1 MENKPKKVTGN
12 QYQPDPRQSLFLS
25 HYLNPKSETFSNA
38 LQSALKAGY
47 SQEYAESITAIMPDW
62 LSEALGKQRMLRTAE
77 KNLLDI
83 MEMDVEVGVKV
94 GEEEIGKKIEPS
106 LVGHKLKASMF
117 IAERLGKEKYAT
129 RTEHTGAEGKPIP
142 ILHTLNQTN
151 VLNND
156 SDQEDSVTEEENQ
169 GNTRRDISLQ
179 DHIDTPILDSL
190 SPDGSEE
197 DAN

>member
-47 SQEYAESITAIMPDW
+47 AQEYAENITGQMPGW
-62 LSEALGKQRMLRTAE
+62 LSEALGKERMLRTAE
-77 KNLLDI
+77 KNLVDI
-83 MEMDVEVGVKV
+83 MEMEVEVGVKV

-142 ILHTLNQTN
+142 ILHTLNQSN

-156 SDQEDSVTEEENQ
+156 SNEEDSIVEAEDKSD
-169 GNTRRDISLQ
+169 TRRNISLE

-197 DAN
+197 DSN